1 VTPTAG
7 YELLQALMAA
17 AMFAASTAVLP
28 PPAKVPVVALVQ
40 LLLPGEPAVTT
51 LQTKLL
57 AVLLSVREL
66 AGLPSVVLAMVTTL
80 PVAYAVTPT
89 AEYELLQALIA
100 FARFEATMAGLEL
113 TLKVPAVALV
123 HAFVPAA

>member
-1 VTPTAG
+1 
-7 YELLQALMAA
+7 
-17 AMFAASTAVLP
+17 MFAASAAVLP

-40 LLLPGEPAVTT
+40 LLLPGEPLVTA

-57 AVLLSVREL
+57 AVLLRVRLL
-66 AGLPSVVLAMVTTL
+66 AGLPSVVLAIVTTR
-80 PVAYAVTPT
+80 PVADAVTPT
-89 AEYELLQALIA
+89 AEYELLQALMA

-113 TLKVPAVALV
+113 TAKVPAVELV